1 MLTAL
6 RRSYAPALRT
16 GARAFSG
23 KNGLKVPNLAVA
35 GASGACP
42 KCIQEESGP
51 REPRAGG

>member
-16 GARAFSG
+16 GVRAFSG